1 MKIKVKII
9 GLCGETTLDE
19 DNINKFIESEECAQL
34 LNIQTIDD
42 GTSVLITY
50 SPDKPQMFSMPQFTT
65 PEEGAQ
71 NE

>member
-9 GLCGETTLDE
+9 ELCGETTLDE
-19 DNINKFIESEECAQL
+19 DNINKFIESEKCAQL

-42 GTSVLITY
+42 GTAVLITY
-50 SPDKPQMFSMPQFTT
+50 SPDKPQMFNMPHFEV
-65 PEEGAQ
+65 PEAE